1 MIKVDNLTK
10 KYGDFVALNDIS
22 FEMKEGEV
30 VGLLG
35 PNGAGKTTLLR
46 ILVSFLKPTAGEIEI
61 DGMNV
66 KKPIL
71 EQRIKSRIGYLPEQA
86 PLYEDMLVSEYLQFI
101 AEMQGVDAEE
111 IDKKVNEVI
120 RKCALGEKR
129 NAEIGTLSKGYRQRV
144 GIAQALIHNPKIVIL
159 DEPTTGLDPN
169 QRIEIRD
176 LIREIGKE
184 RTVILSSHILSEVQ
198 STCSRVIIINKGK
211 IVADGTP
218 EELEKTKEGT
228 DSIKMEIRKN
238 VPGLVEKMKNVEG
251 VIDVKMEDGKIIVGV
266 QKENDVRAELAQV
279 VVSEGAGLLALE
291 RKQTNLE
298 DIFIGLTNKENE

>member
-66 KKPIL
+66 KKPVL
-71 EQRIKSRIGYLPEQA
+71 EQKIKSRIGYLPEQA

-120 RKCALGEKR
+120 KKCALGEKR

-218 EELEKTKEGT
+218 EDLEKTKEGS
-228 DSIKMEIRKN
+228 DSIKMEIRKS
-238 VPGLVEKMKNVEG
+238 VPGLVEKMKKVEG
-251 VIDVKMEDGKIIVGV
+251 VIDVKMEDGKIIVEV
-266 QKENDVRAELAQV
+266 QKENDVRAELAQI